1 MNKPLSDLEKL
12 KNENKALKYVLDE
25 ERRNYKRLEALYDIL
40 HKAITNSRAEQD
52 DIPEQHLT
60 AYELEQ
66 LEKKLFTAGLDIK
79 LVNNNEKYL
88 VQELVQRL
96 VNLQEKQLEFL
107 VKNPDGTKISV
118 ADVNRLNERFSRIGL
133 DLQIITRDADT
144 IIQELADE
152 LATIYVESHKAV
164 DSDYDGVVFGTDE
177 YDEPTD

>member
-1 MNKPLSDLEKL
+1 MNKPLSDLDKL
-12 KNENKALKYVLDE
+12 KNENKALKYVLAE

-40 HKAITNSRAEQD
+40 HKAITDSRSEQD
-52 DIPEQHLT
+52 DMPEQHLT
-60 AYELEQ
+60 TDELER

-79 LVNNNEKYL
+79 LVKNNEKYL

-96 VNLQEKQLEFL
+96 VNLQEQHLEL
-107 VKNPDGTKISV
+107 IAKKSCWTKISV
-118 ADVNRLNERFSRIGL
+118 SDVNKLNERFSRIGL
-133 DLQIITRDADT
+133 DLRITSRDPEI
-144 IIQELADE
+144 IIQELADK

>member
-1 MNKPLSDLEKL
+1 MNKPLSEVEKL
-12 KNENKALKYVLDE
+12 KIENTTLKYVLAE

-40 HKAITNSRAEQD
+40 HKAIVSSSADQN
-52 DIPEQHLT
+52 DIDGHLT
-60 AYELEQ
+60 STELEQ
-66 LEKKLFTAGLDIK
+66 LQKNLFTAGLDIS
-79 LVNNNEKYL
+79 LVKNNEKYL

-96 VNLQEKQLEFL
+96 VNLQERQLELL

-133 DLQIITRDADT
+133 DLHIITRDADI
-144 IIQELADE
+144 IIQELADT
-152 LATIYVESHKAV
+152 LSTIFVESHKAV